1 MQPSKVPKGVESSF
15 YYANEICS
23 SMITTRSAA
32 LASVEDNIDNYM
44 LIKYEDFMLDK
55 PAMVTR
61 IFTFIG
67 VPLTPEITTKLE
79 LVMNKQYIASTGK
92 RLDTTVEHAEE
103 VMKKVP
109 SCLKAMEMFNYQ
121 FTS

>member
-1 MQPSKVPKGVESSF
+1 MQPSKVPKGIEPSF

-32 LASVEDNIDNYM
+32 LASVEDNLDNYM
-44 LIKYEDFMLDK
+44 LIKYEEFMLDK
-55 PAMVTR
+55 PATVTR

-67 VPLTPEITTKLE
+67 VPLTPEITSKLE
-79 LVMNKQYIASTGK
+79 DVMNKQYISSSGK
-92 RLDTTVEHAEE
+92 RFDTTVEKAEV

-109 SCLKAMEMFNYQ
+109 SCLKAMQMFDYQ